1 MFKSLTKFIKWQNI
15 AMLFC
20 SLLVSTL
27 VSAQQQRITGTV
39 TGEANEPLI
48 GVSILVRGTTTGAA
62 TDMNGSYTLQASPTD
77 VLVFSYIGYAS
88 QEVTV
93 GSRTTINIT
102 LAPDAHA
109 LQEMLVVG
117 YTTQS
122 KTLAT
127 GSMSQVKTEEALAVP
142 ITSAGEALQGRAAGV
157 TVVTGGQPGSTP
169 VIRIRGFGSTNNNG
183 PLYIIDG
190 MQTTDGSVLAQ
201 INPNDIAS
209 MNVLKDASAAIYGA
223 RASNG
228 VVIITTKTG
237 SVNSKPVVTLNSY
250 YGFQE
255 ASNIPELLNSQ
266 QLGEVMWQSF
276 RNDGLTP
283 THPQYG
289 SGPEPVVPEYIRGNP
304 ALPYDPITNR
314 LTRARTGN
322 DWLDEIFQKGIL
334 QNYDLSVQ
342 GGGQSS
348 RYLMSVGYQNR
359 EGVQLNTGFERFA
372 SRLNAEIDATDH
384 IRFGE
389 HLNVS
394 YSDQLAQNQVQGA
407 VGVSPLIPNYDEG
420 GNFAGAG
427 PSGASGLNNL
437 VTPLA
442 NLERGK
448 DNFNRNLRLIGDAY
462 GEIDFL
468 NDFTLRS
475 TIGVTFN
482 NNFAHAVVRKS
493 PEASEPVTTTA
504 LNEIQSN
511 SSSWV
516 WSNTLRYNKQAGD
529 HNLNLLLGAEAVNES
544 LRLSNVRIENFLIED
559 ADYLILGTGSN
570 APNIADSRWE
580 QNRLYSYFFNA
591 DYAFKGRY
599 LATFSVRRD
608 KTSRF
613 APGNNTGVF
622 PAASLGWIVSEES
635 FMKSIPVLSLLKIR
649 ASYGL
654 LGNQAIPIPNPYVN
668 IYQANQQ
675 YSFYSIQNGTIN
687 TGTMLS
693 TLGNPNLRW
702 ETSKQANIGLDLGFF
717 DNDATFSI
725 DVYNKTTKDMIIAS
739 PLPSTAIDANAP
751 YINAGKVTN
760 KGFDMSLG
768 YGNFSKEAAAI
779 KWDVSANVSAYKNE
793 LVSLNEANPSAFLS
807 GANFYN
813 GIITRSSN
821 GQPISYYYGRDII
834 GIFQNEDEVASAPS
848 QGFANAAAGVGRFR
862 YRDVDG
868 NGIINDADRTN
879 LGNPHPDFTYG
890 LNANLA
896 YKKFNLTMFIQGS
909 QGNEIYNFLKVYT
922 DFGTF
927 FNGNRSVRVLDAWS
941 ETNRDAKL
949 SKLSTSVKNNESAP
963 NSYYVEDGSYVRL
976 KNLQLGYNFALPGIG
991 VETARVY
998 VQGTN
1003 LFTLTKYTGVD
1014 PETGAT
1020 GGSDLTFGVDA
1031 GVFPVAKAYTLGV
1044 NFSF

>member
-1 MFKSLTKFIKWQNI
+1 MLKSPTYLFKWHTVAL
-15 AMLFC
+15 LFC
-20 SLLVSTL
+20 FLLISTL
-27 VSAQQQRITGTV
+27 TFAQQSISGTV
-39 TGEANEPLI
+39 IGETKEPLI
-48 GVSILVRGTTTGAA
+48 GVSIVVKGTTSGSV
-62 TDMNGSYTLQASPTD
+62 TDANGNFTLQASPTD

-88 QEVTV
+88 QEVPV
-93 GSRTTINIT
+93 GARSTFAIT
-102 LAPDAHA
+102 LAPDTQV

-122 KTLAT
+122 KKLAT

-142 ITSAGEALQGRAAGV
+142 ISNAGEALQGRAAGV
-157 TVVTGGQPGSTP
+157 TVVAGGQPGSTP
-169 VIRIRGFGSTNNNG
+169 VIRVRGFGSTNNNG

-228 VVIITTKTG
+228 VIIISTKTG
-237 SVNSKPVVTLNSY
+237 KLNAKPVVSLNTY

-266 QLGEVMWQSF
+266 QLGEVFWQSY
-276 RNDGLTP
+276 RNDGVTP
-283 THPQYG
+283 SHPQYG
-289 SGPEPVVPEYIRGNP
+289 SGPNPVVPEYIRGNP
-304 ALPYDPITNR
+304 TLPYNALTNR

-322 DWLDEIFQKGIL
+322 DWLDEIFQKGVL

-348 RYLMSVGYQNR
+348 RYLLSLGYQNR

-372 SRLNAEIDATDH
+372 TRLNSEIDATDH

-389 HLNVS
+389 HLS
-394 YSDQLAQNQVQGA
+394 FAYSDQLAQNQVQGA
-407 VGVSPLIPNYDEG
+407 VGNSPLIPNYDEG

-427 PSGASGLNNL
+427 PSGAAGLNNL

-448 DNFNRNLRLIGDAY
+448 DNFNRNFRFIGDAY
-462 GEIDFL
+462 VEVDFFK
-468 NDFTLRS
+468 NFVAKS
-475 TIGVTFN
+475 SIGVNFN

-511 SSSWV
+511 TSSWV
-516 WSNTLRYNKQAGD
+516 WTNTLRYNKQLGD
-529 HNLNLLLGAEAVNES
+529 HNINLLAGAEAVNES
-544 LRLSNVRIENFLIED
+544 LRLSNVRIENFLLED

-570 APNIADSRWE
+570 APNIAESRWE
-580 QNRLYSYFFNA
+580 QNTLYSYFFNA
-591 DYAFKGRY
+591 DYAFKGKY
-599 LATFSVRRD
+599 LASASIRRD

-613 APGNNTGVF
+613 ANGNNTGVF
-622 PAASLGWIVSEES
+622 PSGSIGWIVSEEN
-635 FMKSIPVLSLLKIR
+635 FMKGLPAISLLKLR
-649 ASYGL
+649 ASYGR
-654 LGNQAIPIPNPYVN
+654 LGNQSIPIPNPYIN

-675 YSFYSIQNGTIN
+675 YSFYSIQNGTIS

-702 ETSKQANIGLDLGFF
+702 ETSIQKNIGLDLGFLN
-717 DNDATFSI
+717 NDATFSI
-725 DVYNKTTKDMIIAS
+725 DVYNKATKDMIISS
-739 PLPSTAIDANAP
+739 PLPSTATDAIAP

-768 YGNFSKEAAAI
+768 YGNFSKTASAL
-779 KWDVSANVSAYKNE
+779 KWDLSLNLSAYRNK
-793 LVSLNEANPSAFLS
+793 LVSLNDANPKAFLS

-813 GIITRSSN
+813 GIITRNSS
-821 GQPISYYYGRDII
+821 GQPISYYYGRDVI
-834 GIFQNEDEVASAPS
+834 GIFQSAEEVAAAPT
-848 QGFANAAAGVGRFR
+848 QGFASPAAGVGRFR

-890 LNANLA
+890 LNANFA
-896 YKKFNLTMFIQGS
+896 YKRFNLTMFFQGS

-927 FNGNRSVRVLDAWS
+927 FNGNRSVRVLDAWT
-941 ETNRDAKL
+941 ETNRDATLPKVG
-949 SKLSTSVKNNESAP
+949 TGVKNSESAP
-963 NSYYVEDGSYVRL
+963 NSYYVEDGSYLRL
-976 KNLQLGYNFALPGIG
+976 KNLQVGYNFEVPPLG
-991 VETARVY
+991 VKNARVY
-998 VQGTN
+998 LQGTN
-1003 LFTLTKYTGVD
+1003 LFTITKYTGID

-1031 GVFPVAKAYTLGV
+1031 GVFPIARAYTLGV

>member
-1 MFKSLTKFIKWQNI
+1 MFKSLTQSIKWQNI

-20 SLLVSTL
+20 FLLVSTL
-27 VSAQQQRITGTV
+27 ATAQQQRITGTV
-39 TGEANEPLI
+39 IGEGNEPLI
-48 GVSILVRGTTTGAA
+48 GVSVLVRGTTNGAA
-62 TDMNGSYTLQASPTD
+62 TDINGSYTLQASPTD
-77 VLVFSYIGYAS
+77 VLVFTYIGYAS

-93 GSRTTINIT
+93 GSRTTINVT

-109 LQEMLVVG
+109 LQELLVVG

-250 YGFQE
+250 YGFQQV
-255 ASNIPELLNSQ
+255 SNVPELLNSQ

-276 RNDGLTP
+276 RNDGRTP
-283 THPQYG
+283 THFQYG
-289 SGPEPVVPEYIRGNP
+289 SGPTPVVPEYIRGNP
-304 ALPYDPITNR
+304 ALPYDANTNR
-314 LTRARTGN
+314 ITRARTDN
-322 DWLDEIFQKGIL
+322 DWLDEIFQKGTL

-342 GGGQSS
+342 GGGQSA
-348 RYLMSVGYQNR
+348 RYLLSAGYQNR
-359 EGVQLNTGFERFA
+359 EGIQLNTGFKRY
-372 SRLNAEIDATDH
+372 STRLNSEIDATDH

-389 HLNVS
+389 HLSVA
-394 YSDQLAQNQVQGA
+394 YSDQVAQNQVQGA
-407 VGVSPLIPNYDEG
+407 VGNSPLIPNYDEG

-427 PSGASGLNNL
+427 PSGSAGLNNL
-437 VTPLA
+437 ITPLA
-442 NLERGK
+442 VLERGK
-448 DNFNRNLRLIGDAY
+448 DNFNRNLRLIGDAFA
-462 GEIDFL
+462 EVNFIK
-468 NDFTLRS
+468 DFTLRT
-475 TIGVTFN
+475 TIGVNFN
-482 NNFAHAVVRKS
+482 NNFAHGVVRKS

-516 WSNTLRYNKQAGD
+516 WSNTLRYNKQFGD
-529 HNLNLLLGAEAVNES
+529 HNLNLLAGAEAVNEG
-544 LRLSNVRIENFLIED
+544 LRLSNVRIENFLLED
-559 ADYLILGTGSN
+559 ADYLTLGTGSN
-570 APNIADSRWE
+570 APNIAESRWE

-599 LATFSVRRD
+599 LATVSVRRD

-622 PAASLGWIVSEES
+622 PAASLGWIVTEEN
-635 FMKSIPVLSLLKIR
+635 FMKGVPVLSLLKFR

-654 LGNQAIPIPNPYVN
+654 LGNQSIPIANPYVN
-668 IYQANQQ
+668 IYQANQER
-675 YSFYSIQNGTIN
+675 SFYSIQNGTIN

-693 TLGNPNLRW
+693 TLGNPDLRW

-717 DNDATFSI
+717 NNDATFSI
-725 DVYNKTTKDMIIAS
+725 DVYNKATKDMIIAS

-760 KGFDMSLG
+760 KGIDMSLS
-768 YGNFSKEAAAI
+768 YGNFSKEAVPL
-779 KWDVSANVSAYKNE
+779 KWDVSLNVSAYKNE
-793 LVSLNEANPSAFLS
+793 LVSLNDANPNAFLP
-807 GANFYN
+807 GAVLSNNIF
-813 GIITRSSN
+813 TRSSS
-821 GQPISYYYGRDII
+821 GQPISYFYGRDII
-834 GIFQNEDEVASAPS
+834 GIFQNEDEVAAAPS
-848 QGFANAAAGVGRFR
+848 QGFATPAAGVGRFR
-862 YRDVDG
+862 YRDVDN
-868 NGIINDADRTN
+868 NGVINDADRTN

-890 LNANLA
+890 FNANLA
-896 YKKFNLTMFIQGS
+896 YKKFSLTMFIQGS
-909 QGNEIYNFLKVYT
+909 QGNEIFNFLKIFT

-927 FNGNRSVRVLDAWS
+927 FNGNRSVRVLDAWT
-941 ETNRDAKL
+941 ETNRDATL
-949 SKLSTSVKNNESAP
+949 SKVGTGVKNNEASS

-976 KNLQLGYNFALPGIG
+976 KNLQLGYNFEYPRFGIKN
-991 VETARVY
+991 ARVY
-998 VQGTN
+998 LQGTN
-1003 LFTLTKYTGVD
+1003 LVTITNYTGID
-1014 PETGAT
+1014 PEAGAI
-1020 GGSDLTFGVDA
+1020 GGSDLTFGVDN
-1031 GVFPVAKAYTLGV
+1031 GIFPLAKAYTLGL

>member
-1 MFKSLTKFIKWQNI
+1 MLKSFSFFFSWQKF
-15 AMLFC
+15 ALFFC
-20 SLLVSTL
+20 LLLASSL
-27 VSAQQQRITGTV
+27 VSAQQQSISGTV
-39 TGEANEPLI
+39 TDEKNEPLI
-48 GVSILVRGTTTGAA
+48 GASILVKGTTTGTV
-62 TDMNGSYTLQASPTD
+62 TDVDGRYTVQASPTD
-77 VLVFSYIGYAS
+77 VLILSYIGYVS

-93 GSRTTINIT
+93 GSRTTVNTT
-102 LAPDAHA
+102 LALDAKV
-109 LQEMLVVG
+109 LDEMVVVG

-122 KTLAT
+122 KKLAT
-127 GSMSQVKTEEALAVP
+127 GAMSQIKTEEALAVP
-142 ITSAGEALQGRAAGV
+142 ITNAGEALQGRASGV

-201 INPNDIAS
+201 IDPNNIAS

-228 VVIITTKTG
+228 VIIITTKTG
-237 SVNSKPVVTLNSY
+237 GINMKPVVTLNTY
-250 YGFQE
+250 YGFQQ

-266 QLGEVMWQSF
+266 QLGEVFWQSY
-276 RNDGLTP
+276 RNDGITP
-283 THPQYG
+283 RHPQYG
-289 SGPEPVVPEYIRGNP
+289 SGLDPIVPEYIRGNP
-304 ALPYDPITNR
+304 DLPYDPLTNR

-322 DWLDEIFQKGIL
+322 DWLDEIFQKGAL

-342 GGGQSS
+342 GGGQSA
-348 RYLMSVGYQNR
+348 RYLLSAGYQNR
-359 EGVQLNTGFERFA
+359 EGVQLNTGFERFTT
-372 SRLNAEIDATDH
+372 RLNTEIDANEH

-389 HLNVS
+389 HLS
-394 YSDQLAQNQVQGA
+394 FAYSDQVAQNQVQGA

-427 PSGASGLNNL
+427 PSTAAGLNNL
-437 VTPLA
+437 ITPLA

-448 DNFNRNLRLIGDAY
+448 DNFNRNFRFIGDAY
-462 GEIDFL
+462 VEVDFL
-468 NDFTLRS
+468 KDFVAKS
-475 TIGVTFN
+475 TFGVNFN

-493 PEASEPVTTTA
+493 PESPEPVTTTA

-511 SSSWV
+511 STSWV
-516 WSNTLRYNKQAGD
+516 WTNTLRYNKQAGD
-529 HNLNLLLGAEAVNES
+529 HNLNLLGGAEAVSENF
-544 LRLSNVRIENFLIED
+544 RLSNVRIENFLLED

-580 QNRLYSYFFNA
+580 QNTLYSYFLNA

-599 LATFSVRRD
+599 LASFSVRRD

-613 APGNNTGVF
+613 AQGNNAGVF
-622 PAASLGWIVSEES
+622 PSGSLGWIVSEES
-635 FMKSIPVLSLLKIR
+635 FMKNIPAVSLLKLR

-654 LGNQAIPIPNPYVN
+654 LGNQAIPIPNPYIN
-668 IYQANQQ
+668 IYQASQQ
-675 YSFYSIQNGTIN
+675 YSFYSIQNGSIN

-702 ETSKQANIGLDLGFF
+702 ETSKQANIGLDLGFLN
-717 DNDATFSI
+717 NDLTFSV
-725 DVYNKTTKDMIIAS
+725 DVYNKATKDMIIAS
-739 PLPSTAIDANAP
+739 PPPSTAIDANAP

-760 KGFDMSLG
+760 KGIDMNVG
-768 YGNFSKEAAAI
+768 YGNFSKEGAALR
-779 KWDVSANVSAYKNE
+779 WDVSLNVSAYKNK
-793 LVSLNEANPSAFLS
+793 LVSLNDANPRAFLS

-821 GQPISYYYGRDII
+821 GQPISYYYGRDVI
-834 GIFQNEDEVASAPS
+834 GLFQNEEEVAAAPS
-848 QGFANAAAGVGRFR
+848 QGFVTPAAGVGRFR

-868 NGIINDADRTN
+868 NAVINDADRTN

-896 YKKFNLTMFIQGS
+896 YKKFSLTVFFQGS

-927 FNGNRSVRVLDAWS
+927 FNGNRSVRVLDAW
-941 ETNRDAKL
+941 TDANREATLPKVGV
-949 SKLSTSVKNNESAP
+949 SVKNNESAP
-963 NSYYVEDGSYVRL
+963 NSYYVEDGSYIRL
-976 KNLQLGYNFALPGIG
+976 KNLQLGYNFDFPQLG
-991 VETARVY
+991 VKNARVY

-1003 LFTLTKYTGVD
+1003 LFTITKYEGVD
-1014 PETGAT
+1014 PEAGAIS
-1020 GGSDLTFGVDA
+1020 GSDLTFGVDN
-1031 GVFPVAKAYTLGV
+1031 GIFPIAKAYTLGL